1 MWSKI
6 IIWRLTWYCRMASTS
21 LSTSCALVEWY
32 VWTKLARVG
41 VWLKLPGYKMVCTLV
56 MVPQP
61 RREPLGVVEQLL
73 HGEGHLGHLR
83 VLSSKITAPSECGS
97 VQQLL
102 SQWVAH
108 DSLLHPLAPPSCC
121 SPAGLGLL
129 KLIQLIFL
137 PSQVHKLAC
146 W

>member
-1 MWSKI
+1 
-6 IIWRLTWYCRMASTS
+6 
-21 LSTSCALVEWY
+21 
-32 VWTKLARVG
+32 
-41 VWLKLPGYKMVCTLV
+41 

-73 HGEGHLGHLR
+73 HGEGHLGHPR

-102 SQWVAH
+102 SQWAAH
-108 DSLLHPLAPPSCC
+108 DSLLHPLAPPSCS

-129 KLIQLIFL
+129 KLFDCFCLSSTVIGVL
-137 PSQVHKLAC
+137 VA
-146 W
+146 